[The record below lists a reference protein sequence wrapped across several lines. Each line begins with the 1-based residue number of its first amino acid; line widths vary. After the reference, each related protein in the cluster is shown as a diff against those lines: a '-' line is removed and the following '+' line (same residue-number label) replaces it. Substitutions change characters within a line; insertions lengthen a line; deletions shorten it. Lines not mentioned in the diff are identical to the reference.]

1 MSLQLSFEISASLPR
16 GTWQLRAAE
25 CAGAAL
31 MAVSPPQS
39 QVDSNFT
46 HGKLERKSATGNGE
60 TRMDAEGRGRE
71 QRIAQDEM
79 RDIALTEW
87 RERQKGKLKQYSH
100 QCSLHFHWEITSQR
114 AMWASDGALT
124 PE

>member
-31 MAVSPPQS
+31 MAVSPPPS

-60 TRMDAEGRGRE
+60 TRMDAGGRGRE

-79 RDIALTEW
+79 RDIALTE
-87 RERQKGKLKQYSH
+87 RERQKGKLKQYSN
-100 QCSLHFHWEITSQR
+100 QCSLHFHWEISKER
-114 AMWASDGALT
+114 CRPLMAL
-124 PE
+124 

>member
-31 MAVSPPQS
+31 MAVSPPPS

-60 TRMDAEGRGRE
+60 TRMDAGRGRE

-79 RDIALTEW
+79 RDIALTESGERDR
-87 RERQKGKLKQYSH
+87 RES
-100 QCSLHFHWEITSQR
+100 
-114 AMWASDGALT
+114 
-124 PE
+124 

>member
-31 MAVSPPQS
+31 MAVSPPPS

-60 TRMDAEGRGRE
+60 REGGRGRE

-79 RDIALTEW
+79 RDIALTESGE
-87 RERQKGKLKQYSH
+87 RETEGKAETIFRSVQSAFSLGDLK
-100 QCSLHFHWEITSQR
+100 R
-114 AMWASDGALT
+114 VM
-124 PE
+124 